1 MIYFLICLII
11 RNKKFYRYY
20 TDGLLSYDNG
30 QPTGVSQYI
39 KMLKKGLEANSNYR
53 IHSVILDT
61 NILFPDIN
69 QEFKEIIVRVPFEVS
84 SLPFKELYWQ
94 KKYFKVIVDILIPYF
109 TKLVNIIWH
118 IQELFL
124 CGLANELKSAI
135 GGNTI
140 LHLHILPWK
149 FTFERNEQ
157 LFNRL
162 YSDFLIEKYDS
173 ISKNTIEKIA
183 YKLSDKIICVS
194 HSAKQY
200 ITSVFKIEPEKIVV
214 IFNGLMNFNTGILH
228 SYEKESGYY
237 SLWNMG

>member
-1 MIYFLICLII
+1 MLLHSYSLTNSGLMFGKSGIALCLFEAA
-11 RNKKFYRYY
+11 RFFEYEKLEEY
-20 TDGLLSYDNG
+20 
-30 QPTGVSQYI
+30 
-39 KMLKKGLEANSNYR
+39 GLE
-53 IHSVILDT
+53 L
-61 NILFPDIN
+61 L
-69 QEFKEIIVRVPFEVS
+69 QEAIAWETSDYSFQNGKAGIICVAE
-84 SLPFKELYWQ
+84 Y
-94 KKYFKVIVDILIPYF
+94 LIKNEF
-109 TKLVNIIWH
+109 IDADL
-118 IQELFL
+118 QELFL

>member
-1 MIYFLICLII
+1 
-11 RNKKFYRYY
+11 
-20 TDGLLSYDNG
+20 
-30 QPTGVSQYI
+30 
-39 KMLKKGLEANSNYR
+39 
-53 IHSVILDT
+53 
-61 NILFPDIN
+61 
-69 QEFKEIIVRVPFEVS
+69 FKEIIVRVPFEVS

>member
-1 MIYFLICLII
+1 M
-11 RNKKFYRYY
+11 
-20 TDGLLSYDNG
+20 
-30 QPTGVSQYI
+30 
-39 KMLKKGLEANSNYR
+39 A
-53 IHSVILDT
+53 
-61 NILFPDIN
+61 
-69 QEFKEIIVRVPFEVS
+69 
-84 SLPFKELYWQ
+84 

-173 ISKNTIEKIA
+173 ISKNTIEK
-183 YKLSDKIICVS
+183 
-194 HSAKQY
+194 
-200 ITSVFKIEPEKIVV
+200 
-214 IFNGLMNFNTGILH
+214 
-228 SYEKESGYY
+228 
-237 SLWNMG
+237 

>member
-1 MIYFLICLII
+1 MKFHPFL
-11 RNKKFYRYY
+11 
-20 TDGLLSYDNG
+20 
-30 QPTGVSQYI
+30 
-39 KMLKKGLEANSNYR
+39 LKSFIGK
-53 IHSVILDT
+53 
-61 NILFPDIN
+61 
-69 QEFKEIIVRVPFEVS
+69 
-84 SLPFKELYWQ
+84 

-200 ITSVFKIEPEKIVV
+200 ITSVSKIEPEKIVV

-228 SYEKESGYY
+228 SNEKKLLFY
-237 SLWNMG
+237 LWVE